1 MLKPILIVVLIAL
14 SACSNG
20 EELASCK
27 GPVFQLNPGRW
38 EPAPT
43 DLVKPETNE

>member
-1 MLKPILIVVLIAL
+1 MLKPIVFLMLIAL
-14 SACSNG
+14 SACSSG

-27 GPVFQLNPGRW
+27 GPVFQLNTGRW

-43 DLVKPETNE
+43 DLAKPEVNG